1 MLPTLAARGDLFL
14 VERISAKLNSIR
26 PGDVVVSLN
35 PWDLAGKNGDT
46 NLIVK
51 RCLATEGQKVPISD
65 NLFTKL
71 IGKDLL
77 SRFQTPIPQNTLWL
91 EGDNSGVSFDSRH
104 MGPVPLSLVKGRA
117 ICTIYPSFKLL
128 LGQDLNRKQ

>member
-1 MLPTLAARGDLFL
+1 MLPTLAARGDLIL
-14 VERISAKLNSIR
+14 VERISTKLNSIR
-26 PGDVVVSLN
+26 TGDVVVSLN
-35 PWDLAGKNGDT
+35 PWDLAGKNNET
-46 NLIVK
+46 NLIIK
-51 RCLATEGQKVPISD
+51 RCLATGGQKLPISD

-91 EGDNSGVSFDSRH
+91 EGDNTRVSLDSRC

-117 ICTIYPSFKLL
+117 ICTIYPRFKLL
-128 LGQDLNRKQ
+128 IGQDLRKQ